1 MTDRADRST
10 TPVDISLV
18 TDGTAQAM
26 PDQLA
31 TEEPLE
37 IRLQAAGEMRKI
49 AVTMRTPGHDPE
61 LAAGFLYAEGVIG
74 SWSDIG
80 RFVFVHTTD
89 GRPQENIIVVELAA
103 NAMPD
108 LSPLERHFYT
118 TSACGVCGKA
128 GLESL
133 LTNRAPKIP
142 EGPTVTPD
150 LLYSLPVKLRSTQ
163 GVFGATGGLH
173 AAAIFDSEGSLLA
186 SREDVGR
193 HNALDKVI
201 GWALSQG
208 LLPLHDRIVMV
219 SGRSSYE
226 IVQKCIAAEVPFL
239 CAVSAPSS
247 LAVSMAREYGITLI
261 GFLRGNRL
269 NVYAGPERLAH
280 GC

>member
-1 MTDRADRST
+1 MPHRPDRST

-18 TDGTAQAM
+18 TDGSARTM

-37 IRLQAAGEMRKI
+37 IRLQAAGETRKV

-61 LAAGFLYAEGVIG
+61 LAAGFLYAEGVIE

-80 RFVFVHTTD
+80 RFVLVHTAD
-89 GRPQENIIVVELAA
+89 GRPQENIIVVELVGE
-103 NAMPD
+103 AMPD
-108 LSPLERHFYT
+108 LAPLERHFYT

-142 EGPTVTPD
+142 EGPNVSAD
-150 LLYSLPVKLRSTQ
+150 LLYSLPVKLRTTQ

-173 AAAIFDSEGSLLA
+173 AAGIFDAGGNLLA
-186 SREDVGR
+186 SREDIGR

-201 GWALSQG
+201 GWAMSQKR
-208 LLPLHDRIVMV
+208 LPLHEHIVMV

-226 IVQKCIAAEVPFL
+226 IVQKCIAAEVPFV

-261 GFLRGNRL
+261 GFLRDNRL
-269 NVYAGPERLAH
+269 NVYAGHERLIH
-280 GC
+280 DR

>member
-1 MTDRADRST
+1 MPHRADRST

-18 TDGTAQAM
+18 TDGSVRTM

-37 IRLQAAGEMRKI
+37 IRLQAAGETRKL

-61 LAAGFLYAEGVIG
+61 LAAGFLYAEGVIE

-80 RFVFVHTTD
+80 RFVLVHTAD
-89 GRPQENIIVVELAA
+89 GRPQENIIVVELVGE
-103 NAMPD
+103 AMPD
-108 LSPLERHFYT
+108 LAPLERHFYT

-142 EGPTVTPD
+142 EGPNVSAD
-150 LLYSLPVKLRSTQ
+150 LLYSLPVKLRTTQ

-173 AAAIFDSEGSLLA
+173 AAGIFDAGGNLLA
-186 SREDVGR
+186 SREDIGR

-201 GWALSQG
+201 GWAMSQK
-208 LLPLHDRIVMV
+208 LLPLHEHIVMV

-226 IVQKCIAAEVPFL
+226 IVQKCIAAEVPFV

-261 GFLRGNRL
+261 GFLRDNRL
-269 NVYAGPERLAH
+269 NVYAGHERLIH
-280 GC
+280 DR

>member
-1 MTDRADRST
+1 
-10 TPVDISLV
+10 
-18 TDGTAQAM
+18 M

-37 IRLQAAGEMRKI
+37 IRLQAAGETRRV

-61 LAAGFLYAEGVIG
+61 LAAGFLYAEGIIG

-80 RFVFVHTTD
+80 RFVLVHTSE
-89 GRPQENIIVVELAA
+89 GRPQENVIVVELAKE
-103 NAMPD
+103 AMPD

-133 LTNRAPKIP
+133 LTNHAPKIP
-142 EGPTVTPD
+142 EGPRVTAD
-150 LLYSLPVKLRSTQ
+150 LLYSLPDKLRSAQ

-173 AAAIFDSEGSLLA
+173 AAAIFDRHANLLA
-186 SREDVGR
+186 AREDVGR

-201 GWALSQG
+201 GCALSQG
-208 LLPLHDRIVMV
+208 LLPLHGHIVMV

-226 IVQKCIAAEVPFL
+226 IVQKCIAAEAPVV

-261 GFLRGNRL
+261 GFLRDNRL
-269 NVYAGPERLAH
+269 NIYAGPERLGA
-280 GC
+280 